1 MKLHRLL
8 LFCIPGLLAVQACSN
23 RTGSSGSK
31 EAKNESIPNGSVEY
45 VESSRVLN
53 WTPAYGANNALHFYS
68 PEAHDG
74 ARSLLITSDV
84 PARGIWSCKVPVK
97 PWSKYRFHGWI
108 RTENLENGAH
118 NGACF
123 NLVGKSS
130 EFRVLEADSCL
141 RGLYGTNEWT
151 EVVKE
156 FETGGEDSFVLE
168 CLFNGYEP
176 AKGRAWFDQMS
187 LELLSSEKI
196 DPNITIH
203 PLTEKE
209 EMSPYIYGQFIE
221 HLGKCIY
228 GGIWAEM
235 LDDRKFWYAPGD
247 RQSPWKIEGETDLIS
262 MDRQHPFTGEQTP
275 VLKLSEFRRVALR
288 QDGLGLVSGM
298 EYNGRII
305 MKSKGKISALKLQLL
320 DGKNLKVIDEV
331 VLHDLRN
338 DYTSFTFSFK
348 SDISTHSAS
357 LRITPEGEGEL
368 WVGTLSL
375 MPSNNVE
382 GFRADVLALLK
393 GLNSPVYRWPGGN
406 FVSGY
411 NWRDGIGDRD
421 RRPPRKN
428 PAWSGVEHNDVG
440 IDEFITLCKLLNTEP
455 YIAVNAGLG
464 GAEEARAEVEYCNG
478 SADTPMGRL
487 RSQNGHPDPY
497 RVKWWSVGNEMY
509 GDWQL
514 GHMSTDRFVQK
525 HNQFADAMR
534 SVDPE
539 IKLIAVG
546 NPGPWNELMLSRCN
560 DNMDYIS
567 EHFYQQDW
575 HGGGLMTHVRQVPDA
590 IRERAELHRNYRR
603 TIPELADKDI
613 RICMDEWNYWY
624 GPHIYGE
631 LGTRYFLRD
640 ALGIAAGLN
649 EYSRNTDIIYM
660 ANYAQTVNVIGCI
673 KTNTTESVY
682 AATGEVLKMYRDL
695 FGTIPVE
702 ISGEKRPFDMAAALS
717 PDRKKLVLAVV
728 NPTREKQVFE
738 CRIKDLD
745 IGPEA
750 ERYVLTGPDDM
761 AYNEPG
767 RPEAVKVSGPE
778 LIVANGRYSVPRI
791 SVTMFVFTLD
801 REE

>member
-1 MKLHRLL
+1 MKFKRILILPIAGILL
-8 LFCIPGLLAVQACSN
+8 LNGCGNPGHN
-23 RTGSSGSK
+23 SGSK
-31 EAKNESIPNGSVEY
+31 ESKYESIPNGSAES
-45 VESSRVLN
+45 VESSRVLG
-53 WTPAYGANNALHFYS
+53 WTPMEGGNHALHFYS
-68 PEAHDG
+68 PEAHEG
-74 ARSLLITSDV
+74 ARSLLITSDY
-84 PARGIWSCKVPVK
+84 PARGSWHCRVKVK

-108 RTENLENGAH
+108 KTEGLENGVH

-123 NLVGKSS
+123 NLIGKSS
-130 EFRVLEADSCL
+130 DFKLLENDSCL
-141 RGLYGTNEWT
+141 SGLYGTNDWT
-151 EVVKE
+151 EVTKD

-187 LELLSSEKI
+187 LELLSSDKLS
-196 DPNITIH
+196 PSITVH
-203 PLTEKE
+203 AGNEKE

-247 RQSPWKIEGETDLIS
+247 RQSPWKIEGETDLIY
-262 MDRQHPFTGEQTP
+262 MDKQHPYTGEQSP
-275 VLKLSEFRRVALR
+275 VLKLSEFRRISLR
-288 QDGLGLVSGM
+288 QDGLGLVEGM
-298 EYNGRII
+298 DYEGRINV
-305 MKSKGKISALKLQLL
+305 KSKGRITSLKLQLL
-320 DGKNLKVIDEV
+320 EGKTLKVIDEF
-331 VLHDLRN
+331 VLNGLRSE
-338 DYTSFTFSFK
+338 YTTFSFAFK
-348 SDISTHSAS
+348 SGVSTHSAS
-357 LRITPEGEGEL
+357 LRISPEGEGEL
-368 WVGTLSL
+368 FIGTVSL
-375 MPSNNVE
+375 MPANNIE
-382 GFRADVLALLK
+382 GFRADVLELLR
-393 GLNSPVYRWPGGN
+393 GLNAPVYRWPGGN

-440 IDEFITLCKLLNTEP
+440 IHEFMTLCELLNTEA

-464 GAEEARAEVEYCNG
+464 GSEEARAEVEYCNG
-478 SADTPMGRL
+478 NRNTPMGRL
-487 RSQNGHPDPY
+487 RTQNGHPEPWK
-497 RVKWWSVGNEMY
+497 VKWWSVGNEMY

-514 GHMSTDRFVQK
+514 GHMSTDLFVKK

-534 SVDPE
+534 SADPE

-546 NPGPWNELMLSRCN
+546 DPGPWDELMLSKCS
-560 DNMDYIS
+560 DKMDYIS

-575 HGGGLMTHVRQVPDA
+575 HGGGLMTHVRQIPDA
-590 IRERAELHRNYRR
+590 IRDRAELHRRYREE
-603 TIPELADKDI
+603 IPELKDKDI

-660 ANYAQTVNVIGCI
+660 ANYAQTVNVIGAI
-673 KTNTTESVY
+673 KTNTTEAVY
-682 AATGEVLKMYRDL
+682 SATGEVLKLYRDL

-702 ISGEKRPFDMAAALS
+702 ISGDNRPLDIAATLS
-717 PDRKKLVLAVV
+717 ADRSKLILAVV
-728 NPTREKQVFE
+728 NPTWDKQVFE
-738 CRIKDLD
+738 CKIRDSETE
-745 IGPEA
+745 PELM
-750 ERYVLTGPDDM
+750 RYILTGPDDM

-767 RPEAVKVSGPE
+767 RREAVKVSGPE
-778 LIVANGRYSVPRI
+778 PIVANGRYSVPRI
-791 SVTMFVFTLD
+791 SVTVFVFTLK
-801 REE
+801 E